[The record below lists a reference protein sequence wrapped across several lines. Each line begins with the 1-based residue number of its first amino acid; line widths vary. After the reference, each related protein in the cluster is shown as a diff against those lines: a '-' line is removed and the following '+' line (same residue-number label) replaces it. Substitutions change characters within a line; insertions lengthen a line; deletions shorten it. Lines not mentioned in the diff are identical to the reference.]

1 MLRILAV
8 LLILAGTAAAVEP
21 AAPVQGPTP
30 TDERPQFNLL
40 RFFGDL
46 RSLLPIRIEARTAPK
61 KISLRQSGDP
71 DSVISP
77 GAPTPSQQMAMKP
90 AFEVNDIL
98 LKAYRP
104 DPTVDPN
111 DNRVRGAG
119 AFSPLDAGGRP
130 YQFRLGARLV
140 W

>member
-1 MLRILAV
+1 MGRAFAI
-8 LLILAGTAAAVEP
+8 LLILSATAAAAEP
-21 AAPVQGPTP
+21 AAPAPSPTP
-30 TDERPQFNLL
+30 AAERPHFNLL
-40 RFFGDL
+40 RLFGDL
-46 RSLLPIRIEARTAPK
+46 HSLLPIRIEPRTGPK
-61 KISLRQSGDP
+61 KVSVRQPGDP

-77 GAPTPSQQMAMKP
+77 GAPTPSQHVTMKP
-90 AFEVNDIL
+90 AFEINDIL
-98 LKAYRP
+98 LKAYGP
-104 DPTVDPN
+104 DPTVDPH